1 MSKIKTY
8 EDLLQEEQRLLSQ
21 LKASELLIRD
31 DLAGVKEGLK
41 PIGNVMKT
49 INKFTTRDR
58 TGALANFG
66 LDFSVDLL
74 VRRFLLARA
83 GWFTKIV
90 VPYVIKNYSSHII
103 TEQQRAALLKKI
115 STIFA
120 KFRPKPDVD
129 PVKTAEAAS

>member
-21 LKASELLIRD
+21 LKTTELLIRD

-41 PIGNVMKT
+41 PIGNAMKT
-49 INKFTTRDR
+49 INKFTTRDK
-58 TGALANFG
+58 TGALTNFG

-74 VRRFLLARA
+74 VRRVLLAKA
-83 GWFTKIV
+83 GWFTKIL

-103 TEQQRAALLKKI
+103 TEQQRAKLMQKI
-115 STIFA
+115 NNIFS
-120 KFRPKPDVD
+120 KLRPKPDPD
-129 PVKTAEAAS
+129 PVASSQTS